1 MNEVPSNFLPC
12 PSRLEKEQSC
22 HFCEQVNT
30 WMKLLLCRF
39 LFFFNG
45 KVVLWHT
52 IPNYQ
57 EAVPAGHN
65 AGFVHSLLPLTFSP
79 SRIIKQNELS
89 FVALLVFFF
98 FETVN
103 FFTLINAVFQSLPFR
118 HNLRSCLCA
127 NCSHWVWSDSVCR
140 AALPSRA
147 PQPQSGS
154 ISPTTCVT
162 LRWSTAILQ
171 DYILRRASNLL
182 WLAWPNFGSKGTF
195 FPLWVLLTTHWREK
209 KNYVLKGILTLP

>member
-1 MNEVPSNFLPC
+1 MNRNTHEVLCSAGRKKAAVSFTWWKYIAFYRRFNILIMISANEMNEVPSNFLPC

-98 FETVN
+98 WN
-103 FFTLINAVFQSLPFR
+103 CKFFHLNKYRIPEPTFQT
-118 HNLRSCLCA
+118 
-127 NCSHWVWSDSVCR
+127 
-140 AALPSRA
+140 
-147 PQPQSGS
+147 QS
-154 ISPTTCVT
+154 
-162 LRWSTAILQ
+162 
-171 DYILRRASNLL
+171 
-182 WLAWPNFGSKGTF
+182 
-195 FPLWVLLTTHWREK
+195 
-209 KNYVLKGILTLP
+209 

>member
-1 MNEVPSNFLPC
+1 MISANEMNEVPSNFLPC

-98 FETVN
+98 WN
-103 FFTLINAVFQSLPFR
+103 CRFFHLNKYRIPEPTFQTQSK
-118 HNLRSCLCA
+118 
-127 NCSHWVWSDSVCR
+127 VMSVCQLQPLALVR
-140 AALPSRA
+140 LSLQGCPAQQSPAATIWKH
-147 PQPQSGS
+147 QPHHVRD
-154 ISPTTCVT
+154 IKM
-162 LRWSTAILQ
+162 IH
-171 DYILRRASNLL
+171 SNPARLHFKESFQF
-182 WLAWPNFGSKGTF
+182 AVVGMT
-195 FPLWVLLTTHWREK
+195 
-209 KNYVLKGILTLP
+209 